1 MQAGARQE
9 KACEILGL
17 DTRTVQRWRAQDG
30 GDDRRQ
36 GPRSAPK
43 NKLTDDERARVL
55 DVVNAPDFRDLSPKQ
70 IVPAL
75 ADRGEYIASESTVYR
90 ILREE
95 QQVNHRERHK
105 PPVHKPKEH
114 VATAP
119 NQVWSW
125 DITYLRSTVRGQ
137 FFFLYLIV
145 DVFSRKIVG
154 WDVQDR
160 ESQDLAAAL
169 IAATAESEG
178 VDQDQLVLHSDNG
191 GPMKGATMLATLQSL
206 GIVASFSR
214 PSTSN
219 DNPFSEALFRTMKN
233 RPEYP
238 SRPFNDIGE
247 AAAWVAAFVEWYN
260 TEHRHSAIRFVTPA
274 QRHAGAEAAILANR
288 HRVYQ
293 AARARRPDRWSGDIR
308 NWSPVGAV
316 VLNPDSP
323 SLSATALEAAA

>member
-1 MQAGARQE
+1 
-9 KACEILGL
+9 
-17 DTRTVQRWRAQDG
+17 
-30 GDDRRQ
+30 
-36 GPRSAPK
+36 
-43 NKLTDDERARVL
+43 
-55 DVVNAPDFRDLSPKQ
+55 VVNAPDFRDLSPNQ

-75 ADRGEYIASESTVYR
+75 ADQGEYIASESTMYR

-95 QQVNHRERHK
+95 RQVNHRERHK

-169 IAATAESEG
+169 IAATAASEG

-206 GIVASFSR
+206 GIVA
-214 PSTSN
+214 
-219 DNPFSEALFRTMKN
+219 
-233 RPEYP
+233 
-238 SRPFNDIGE
+238 
-247 AAAWVAAFVEWYN
+247 
-260 TEHRHSAIRFVTPA
+260 
-274 QRHAGAEAAILANR
+274 
-288 HRVYQ
+288 
-293 AARARRPDRWSGDIR
+293 
-308 NWSPVGAV
+308 
-316 VLNPDSP
+316 
-323 SLSATALEAAA
+323 